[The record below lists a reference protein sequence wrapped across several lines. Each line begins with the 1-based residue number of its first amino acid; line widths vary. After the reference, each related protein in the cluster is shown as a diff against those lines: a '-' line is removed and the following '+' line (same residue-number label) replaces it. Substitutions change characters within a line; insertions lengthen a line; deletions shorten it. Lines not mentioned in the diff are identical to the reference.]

1 MLPASHSPFDES
13 ADNIFTSEPGLA
25 TIDQMGQTII
35 ATLTPTELSG
45 TMATQLILDLF
56 REIETRGGRHF
67 VLDLQNVRY
76 MDSAC
81 VGALVELLNKIQK
94 RDGRIALV
102 NAAQSVEYLF
112 KLTRLDR
119 VFPLC
124 RDVMSALNAV
134 ERGHSG

>member
-1 MLPASHSPFDES
+1 MHPTSRSSFDRSGGDFFDDS
-13 ADNIFTSEPGLA
+13 AVAAVETV
-25 TIDQMGQTII
+25 GQTAV

-45 TMATQLILDLF
+45 MMATRLVEELF
-56 REIETRGGRHF
+56 EYVERGNCRHF
-67 VLDLQNVRY
+67 VLDLQNVQY

-81 VGALVELLNKIQK
+81 VGALVELLNRLQK

-102 NAAQSVEYLF
+102 NAARSVEYLF

-124 RDVMSALNAV
+124 RDVMGALKTV
-134 ERGHSG
+134 ERGG